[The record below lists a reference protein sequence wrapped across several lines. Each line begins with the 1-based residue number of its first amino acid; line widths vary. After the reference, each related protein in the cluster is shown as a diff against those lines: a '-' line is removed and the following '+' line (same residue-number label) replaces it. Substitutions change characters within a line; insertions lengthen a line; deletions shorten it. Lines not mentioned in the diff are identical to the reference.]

1 MPSVAAGSLAPAPA
15 AGSEGAAS
23 ATATATT
30 ASASAT
36 DATDPNISAAADTAD
51 VAESVAEVASAVD
64 AASTPA
70 AGVRSTAA
78 SSAGGGLGS
87 SATARTLERPC
98 GATARRVCSWRVFMA
113 TDCGQHSVDQGGRL
127 AFSATH
133 AGTTKLRLNLRR
145 QTEDSGLVRGV
156 TEVAAASTPLAI
168 ASSQSVASWLGA

>member
-23 ATATATT
+23 ATAAATT
-30 ASASAT
+30 AAASAT
-36 DATDPNISAAADTAD
+36 DATDPNISAAADTAIAAD
-51 VAESVAEVASAVD
+51 ANESVAEVASAVD
-64 AASTPA
+64 AASTPST
-70 AGVRSTAA
+70 GVLSTAA

-87 SATARTLERPC
+87 SATAGTLDRPC
-98 GATARRVCSWRVFMA
+98 GTAARRVCSWRVFMA

-145 QTEDSGLVRGV
+145 QTEDSGLVQSYEGCGRV
-156 TEVAAASTPLAI
+156 TP
-168 ASSQSVASWLGA
+168 

>member
-1 MPSVAAGSLAPAPA
+1 MAIGAVSSVAAGSLVPAPA

-23 ATATATT
+23 ATAAATT
-30 ASASAT
+30 AAGSAT
-36 DATDPNISAAADTAD
+36 DATDPNISAAADTAIAAD
-51 VAESVAEVASAVD
+51 ANESAEVASAVD

-70 AGVRSTAA
+70 TGVRSTAA

-145 QTEDSGLVRGV
+145 QTEDSGLVHRV
-156 TEVAAASTPLAI
+156 T
-168 ASSQSVASWLGA
+168 